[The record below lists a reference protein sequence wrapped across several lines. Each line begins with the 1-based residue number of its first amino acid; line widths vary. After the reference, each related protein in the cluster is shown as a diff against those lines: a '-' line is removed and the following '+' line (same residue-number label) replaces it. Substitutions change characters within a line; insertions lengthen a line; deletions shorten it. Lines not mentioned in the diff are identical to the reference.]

1 MRHDLQ
7 EETGS
12 RLGQIRDLE
21 RELAELHG
29 YRRPPLGQ
37 GGSLDCVDP
46 STGERMTLGA
56 VISRLRREHREA
68 RVAGAREEAL

>member
-12 RLGQIRDLE
+12 RLGQLRDLE

-29 YRRPPLGQ
+29 YRRAP
-37 GGSLDCVDP
+37 GGGALDCIDP
-46 STGERMTLGA
+46 SAGERMTLGA

-68 RVAGAREEAL
+68 RVAGAREESL